1 LSGEPSTA
9 TANMI
14 DNLNILILVPA
25 LRRKGP
31 VLGAIALAPELS
43 RLGARV
49 TIGRLDA
56 ASELTDAEMQRF
68 SDAEVSITAPLGK
81 GWLGLKNILII
92 RKQITKLKIDAVIS
106 YGLRPDIVNSMLPK
120 RIVRI
125 GYVRNMIVQDY
136 RHNTKYRLVADVL
149 ATAHHFALRRMDG
162 VIALSDEM
170 MQLLRNA
177 KIKESRLIK
186 VMNFLDGSWFEQP
199 SDFQPK
205 TSNETQIRFGYFG
218 ALSKRKRVDW
228 IINSVADVI
237 QDKSVTSEILLEI
250 VGEGPERIHLEGLV
264 RQRGIE
270 KNVSFRGSVTDVK
283 SHMQECGYIL
293 LASETE
299 GVPRVFME
307 GMSVGAT
314 CVGPNIGGVAEMLE
328 NGNAG
333 YLYEP
338 TSHTALSNVL
348 ITLASQNKI
357 IDRKTLIE
365 NSHEKFSAENAGKAI
380 ASLVVGIRN
389 SK

>member
-1 LSGEPSTA
+1 
-9 TANMI
+9 MI
-14 DNLNILILVPA
+14 KDLNILILVPA

-31 VLGAIALAPELS
+31 VLGAIALAPELN

-56 ASELTDAEMQRF
+56 ASELTEAEMQRLNDADVNI
-68 SDAEVSITAPLGK
+68 SDPLGK
-81 GWLGLKNILII
+81 GWLGLKNIPKI
-92 RKQITKLKIDAVIS
+92 RRQITKLKIDAVIS

-136 RHNTKYRLVADVL
+136 RHNTKYRLVADAL

-170 MQLLRNA
+170 MQLLLDA
-177 KIKESRLIK
+177 KINKSRLLK
-186 VMNFLDGSWFEQP
+186 VTNFLDGSWFDKS
-199 SDFQPK
+199 SDVESKPAAE
-205 TSNETQIRFGYFG
+205 NQIRFGYFG

-237 QDKSVTSEILLEI
+237 RDKSVIYEISLEV
-250 VGEGPERIHLEGLV
+250 VGEGPERENLEDLV
-264 RQRGIE
+264 RQLGIK
-270 KNVSFRGSVTDVK
+270 KNVTFHGSVIDVK
-283 SHMQECGYIL
+283 AVMQECGYVL

-299 GVPRVFME
+299 GMPRVFME
-307 GMSVGAT
+307 GMSIGAT
-314 CVGPNIGGVAEMLE
+314 CVGPDIGGITEMLE

-338 TSHTALSNVL
+338 TSHTALSDVL
-348 ITLASQNKI
+348 IKLASQNKVT
-357 IDRKTLIE
+357 DQSTLIAK
-365 NSHEKFSAENAGKAI
+365 SHENFSAEKAGQAI
-380 ASLVVGIRN
+380 ASLISRLRS
-389 SK
+389 SKYMFS